1 LTATVPEKVLYQLTA
16 TVPATALAEAV
27 AVGTVVMVLY
37 LSKAV
42 EPRTR

>member
-1 LTATVPEKVLYQLTA
+1 MMATVPEKVLYQLTA
-16 TVPATALAEAV
+16 TVPATALAV
-27 AVGTVVMVLY
+27 AAGTVVMVLY